1 MKNRQHRYT
10 VALFVKVKFAALF
23 ICPLAGMAQPNPLP
37 WLQTI
42 APKVERSE
50 ISAIST
56 QASVQVSDGLTYN
69 TQTLYHDP
77 QRAIFR
83 REYADRTV
91 TQGVEGK
98 YIWSFEGD
106 AEKEISAFIGDIIL
120 GHQFHAQILFFDK
133 LHPQFLSPETAD
145 FSGQKC
151 LVLKA
156 PGDNQDFNFY
166 YQEDDYPVGIEIVRR
181 EDKNIVFKF
190 LDWRDVDGVQLPFII
205 EIDDGSRQF
214 EYRFDQIK
222 FNAGSLDDFRAPENV
237 LNEEQKLMRC
247 HRVIMDGHLFG
258 ETAGMK
264 AQQSDTMTMINSGE
278 IEIVLSNQPDPMI
291 DRIMASRDY
300 TVYDDLVRP
309 QIKVSEDGTLGWVT
323 AQIHAEGVR
332 FDENGQPTLP
342 LEFTCAWTELY
353 QKEGEAWKMTGIIST
368 FK

>member
-1 MKNRQHRYT
+1 
-10 VALFVKVKFAALF
+10 
-23 ICPLAGMAQPNPLP
+23 MAQPNPLP

-42 APKVERSE
+42 APKVERAE

-98 YIWSFEGD
+98 YIWSFEGG
-106 AEKEISAFIGDIIL
+106 AEKESAFVGDIIL

-133 LHPQFLSPETAD
+133 LHPEFEIPETAE
-145 FSGQKC
+145 FNGQQC
-151 LVLKA
+151 SVVKA
-156 PGDNQDFNFY
+156 PGVDQDFHFY
-166 YQEDDYPVGIEIVRR
+166 YQENGHPLGLEIVRKD
-181 EDKNIVFKF
+181 EASIVFKF
-190 LDWRDVDGVQLPFII
+190 LDWRDVDRIRLPFII

-222 FNAGSLDDFRAPENV
+222 FNAGSLDDFRAPDSE
-237 LNEEQKLMRC
+237 LTEAQKLMRC

-264 AQQSDTMTMINSGE
+264 AQQSDTMTMINAGE
-278 IEIVLSNQPDPMI
+278 IEVVLGNQPDPMI

-309 QIKVSEDGTLGWVT
+309 QVKVSEDGTIGWVI
-323 AQIHAEGVR
+323 AQIHAEGIR
-332 FDENGQPTLP
+332 FDENGQPTVP

-353 QKEGEAWKMTGIIST
+353 EKEGEAWKMTGIIST